1 MTHTAIDETRI
12 REAAYFLWLD
22 EGKPHGRD
30 EEHWQKAVVALNPAK
45 ATTKR
50 APRKPKEDVKAT
62 SESKTK
68 TTRTTKATTR
78 KNTTAASAAKKPRT
92 RAAKPAVS

>member
-1 MTHTAIDETRI
+1 MTQSAIDKTHI
-12 REAAYFLWLD
+12 REAAYFFWLD

-30 EEHWQKAVVALNPAK
+30 EEHWQKAVVALKQAK

-50 APRKPKEDVKAT
+50 ATRKPKEDVKAT

-68 TTRTTKATTR
+68 
-78 KNTTAASAAKKPRT
+78 
-92 RAAKPAVS
+92 AAKPAVS